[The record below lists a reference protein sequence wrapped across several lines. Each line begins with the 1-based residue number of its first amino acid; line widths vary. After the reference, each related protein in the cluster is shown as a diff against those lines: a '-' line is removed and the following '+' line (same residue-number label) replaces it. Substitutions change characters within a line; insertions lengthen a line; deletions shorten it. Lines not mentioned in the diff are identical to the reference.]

1 MLNYDSLMK
10 KIIVAAILPVALTA
24 CKPGEEKAINLAQ
37 NAVSHDMK
45 DPDSTKFRN
54 VIYAKKDEKEDGSVS
69 GVVCGEVNSKNSF
82 GAYPGFSPFVVV
94 VTMESKG
101 VFSSGVNYSIPVKH
115 VYQDPADANGGV
127 YRELCPSR
135 K

>member
-1 MLNYDSLMK
+1 MK
-10 KIIVAAILPVALTA
+10 KALLLIAMVTILPG
-24 CKPGEEKAINLAQ
+24 CKPSEEKAIELAKKEV
-37 NAVSHDMK
+37 AIDMK

-54 VIYAKKDEKEDGSVS
+54 VIYTKKDEKEDGSMS

-82 GAYPGFSPFVVV
+82 GAYSGFSPFVVV
-94 VTMESKG
+94 VTMKSKG